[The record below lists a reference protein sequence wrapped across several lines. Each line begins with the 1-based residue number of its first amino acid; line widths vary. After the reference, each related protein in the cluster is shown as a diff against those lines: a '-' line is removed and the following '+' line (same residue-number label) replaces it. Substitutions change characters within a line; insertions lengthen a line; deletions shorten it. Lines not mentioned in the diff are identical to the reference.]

1 MQPLKNRKYTLLV
14 LRGNANAVI
23 LDGMPRPSARLAV
36 RTRNTSRCLGWQRP
50 VL

>member
-1 MQPLKNRKYTLLV
+1 MFSHSLKHAAPVRTV
-14 LRGNANAVI
+14 G
-23 LDGMPRPSARLAV
+23 RPAV